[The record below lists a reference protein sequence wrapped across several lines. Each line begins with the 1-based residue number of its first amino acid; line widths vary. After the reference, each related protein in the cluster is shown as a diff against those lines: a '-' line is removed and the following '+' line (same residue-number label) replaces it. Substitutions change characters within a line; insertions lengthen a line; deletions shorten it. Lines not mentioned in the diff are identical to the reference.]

1 MIKMFRVLEFITEAI
16 GWLQIVASPLL
27 IGLGIGALV
36 YFSHPTELRMIV
48 GISVAA
54 LGLVIGI
61 VWATRIWKKYGTM
74 RFLSRIIATPELD
87 NKREEKGDTYI

>member
-1 MIKMFRVLEFITEAI
+1 MFRVLEFITEAI

-61 VWATRIWKKYGTM
+61 VWATRVWKKYGTM

-87 NKREEKGDTYI
+87 NNKEEKGDNYI